1 MSVQAHEPMQHDCV
15 SPIRPVN
22 DQDNVVWQRFLD
34 DIDRYRSCVSI
45 AQERHEAAGR
55 AHQEAARDAVQSWN
69 DFVRTSLNAPG
80 DFPWPELSEENR

>member
-1 MSVQAHEPMQHDCV
+1 L
-15 SPIRPVN
+15 R
-22 DQDNVVWQRFLD
+22 
-34 DIDRYRSCVSI
+34 SI